1 MIALSQVQKR
11 RNTEKLVFNFQK
23 LTERIEGI
31 FGNTET
37 VGYLS
42 TSRFFNDDAN
52 LFGLNF
58 SSYSSLRHFKDDSA
72 MLSTCFSHGLLTRMY
87 LCLMVPLQLYLLL
100 KNNNFGEEYD
110 GLVNI

>member
-1 MIALSQVQKR
+1 MIALSQVQKH
-11 RNTEKLVFNFQK
+11 RNTKKPVLNFQK
-23 LTERIEGI
+23 LTERVEGI

-37 VGYLS
+37 VDYLS

-58 SSYSSLRHFKDDSA
+58 SSYSSLLHFQDDSA

-87 LCLMVPLQLYLLL
+87 LCLVVTLELYLL
-100 KNNNFGEEYD
+100 
-110 GLVNI
+110 

>member
-23 LTERIEGI
+23 LTETVEGI

-42 TSRFFNDDAN
+42 TSRSFNDDAN

-58 SSYSSLRHFKDDSA
+58 SSYSSLLHFQADSS
-72 MLSTCFSHGLLTRMY
+72 MLSTYFPHGLLSRMY
-87 LCLMVPLQLYLLL
+87 LCLVVTLQLYLL
-100 KNNNFGEEYD
+100 
-110 GLVNI
+110 

>member
-1 MIALSQVQKR
+1 MIALSQVQKHR
-11 RNTEKLVFNFQK
+11 STKKPVLNFQK
-23 LTERIEGI
+23 LTERVEGI

-37 VGYLS
+37 VDYLS

-58 SSYSSLRHFKDDSA
+58 SSYSSLLHFQDDSA

-87 LCLMVPLQLYLLL
+87 LCLVVTLELYLL
-100 KNNNFGEEYD
+100 
-110 GLVNI
+110 